1 MLWCGARG
9 RFHSH
14 RGGEEERPPNPSGR
28 PGGCTRDSSAVG
40 DDFLYPW
47 NHSLVTASSQ
57 PPSSSSSC
65 AAAEAGCRHSA
76 VSSPP
81 YLLVSLKNVG
91 GREDGGGTE
100 LAAGATGRGMLLAS
114 PRQPVARP
122 GQPAPASRG
131 WPPGHRAG
139 VVGQESCLVRGP
151 PCALLLH
158 PEPGHRLTWDNL
170 SGSGDTAPGPCHSF
184 PNLPGPSINA
194 SFFKRVTWKVCL
206 QNFAGFP

>member
-131 WPPGHRAG
+131 SG
-139 VVGQESCLVRGP
+139 
-151 PCALLLH
+151 LLGT
-158 PEPGHRLTWDNL
+158 EQGS
-170 SGSGDTAPGPCHSF
+170 SGKRVAWCGDRPAPSSSI
-184 PNLPGPSINA
+184 PNLGTGSPGTTSVDPATLPLAPVI
-194 SFFKRVTWKVCL
+194 V
-206 QNFAGFP
+206 FPTSLALP